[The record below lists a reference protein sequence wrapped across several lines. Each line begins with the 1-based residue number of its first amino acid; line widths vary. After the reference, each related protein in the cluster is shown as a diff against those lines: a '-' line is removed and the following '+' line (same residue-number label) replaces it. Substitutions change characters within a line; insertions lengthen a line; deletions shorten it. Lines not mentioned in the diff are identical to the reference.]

1 MGEFFQHL
9 LNGVSLGSIYALIA
23 IGYSMVYGI
32 LQLIN
37 FAHGEVVMLGA
48 VFGFFAAPFFGIP
61 VRPSF
66 GLFSIVLLIAMALCS
81 IVGLLIERIAYRP
94 LRKSPRINC
103 LITAI
108 GVSLFIQYFTQLRF
122 VFGAIPQNYP
132 ELIERNILATIGGVE
147 ISNLQVLVLAL
158 SFSLMMILEF
168 IVFKT
173 KVGKAMRAV
182 SESPE
187 VAALLGIPVNR
198 VIAFTF
204 VLGSSLAAAA
214 GTLVATMYPKV
225 DPLMGSLLGLK
236 AFVAAVLG
244 GIGSISGAVI
254 GGLIM
259 GLAEEYTVGYL
270 SSSYRDAIAFAILIV
285 ILLFKPAGILGVSRI
300 EKV

>member
-1 MGEFFQHL
+1 MAEFFQHL
-9 LNGVSLGSIYALIA
+9 INGISLGSIYALIA

-48 VFGFFAAPFFGIP
+48 VTGFFVAPLFGRP
-61 VRPSF
+61 VHPSL
-66 GLFSIVLLIAMALCS
+66 GLFLSVLLISMVVCS

-108 GVSLFIQYFTQLRF
+108 GVSLFIQYFTQLDF
-122 VFGAIPQNYP
+122 IFGAIPQSYP
-132 ELIERNILATIGGVE
+132 ELIERQIVFSIGGLE
-147 ISNLQVLVLAL
+147 ISNLQILVLGL
-158 SFSLMMILEF
+158 SFSLMGILEF
-168 IVFKT
+168 IVFRT
-173 KVGKAMRAV
+173 KMGKAMRAV

-187 VAALLGIPVNR
+187 IASLLGIPVNR

-204 VLGSSLAAAA
+204 VLGSCLAAAA

-225 DPLMGSLLGLK
+225 DALMGALLGLK

-244 GIGSISGAVI
+244 GIGSISGAVL
-254 GGLIM
+254 GGLLM

-270 SSSYRDAIAFAILIV
+270 SSSFRDAIAFTILIL
-285 ILLFKPAGILGVSRI
+285 ILLVRPSGLLGTSRI

>member
-48 VFGFFAAPFFGIP
+48 VFGFFVAPLLGRP
-61 VRPSF
+61 VTPSL
-66 GLFSIVLLIAMALCS
+66 GLFLTVLAIAMVLCS
-81 IVGLLIERIAYRP
+81 VVGLLIERIAYRP

-108 GVSLFIQYFTQLRF
+108 GVSLFIQYFTQLDF
-122 VFGAIPQNYP
+122 IFGAIPHSYP
-132 ELIERNILATIGGVE
+132 ELISRHIVATIGGVE
-147 ISNLQVLVLAL
+147 ISNLQILVLVL
-158 SFSLMMILEF
+158 SFSLMAVLEF
-168 IVFKT
+168 IIFKT
-173 KVGKAMRAV
+173 KIGKAMRAV

-187 VAALLGIPVNR
+187 VSALLGIPVNR
-198 VIAFTF
+198 IIAFTF

-244 GIGSISGAVI
+244 GIGSISGAVL

-259 GLAEEYTVGYL
+259 GIAEEYTVGYL
-270 SSSYRDAIAFAILIV
+270 SSSFRDAIAFAILIS
-285 ILLFKPAGILGVSRI
+285 ILLFRPSGLLGKSRI

>member
-1 MGEFFQHL
+1 MAEFFQHL
-9 LNGVSLGSIYALIA
+9 INGVSLGSIYALIA

-48 VFGFFAAPFFGIP
+48 VFGFYVAPLFGKP
-61 VRPSF
+61 VQPS
-66 GLFSIVLLIAMALCS
+66 LFILIAVLVISMVLCS

-94 LRKSPRINC
+94 LRKSARINC

-108 GVSLFIQYFTQLRF
+108 GVSLFIQYFAQLDF
-122 VFGAIPQNYP
+122 IFGAIPQSYP
-132 ELIERNILATIGGVE
+132 ELIERRILFSIGGLE
-147 ISNLQVLVLAL
+147 ISNLQVLVLVL
-158 SFSLMMILEF
+158 SFCLMGGLEF
-168 IVFKT
+168 IVYKT
-173 KVGKAMRAV
+173 KVGRAMRAV

-187 VAALLGIPVNR
+187 VSSLLGIPVNR

-204 VLGSSLAAAA
+204 VLGSCLAAAA

-225 DPLMGSLLGLK
+225 DPLMGALLGLK

-244 GIGSISGAVI
+244 GIGSISGAVL
-254 GGLIM
+254 GGLLI
-259 GLAEEYTVGYL
+259 GLAEEFTVGYL
-270 SSSYRDAIAFAILIV
+270 SSAFRDAISFAILIL
-285 ILLFKPAGILGVSRI
+285 ILLVRPSGLMGVQRI